1 MMESLDWRNV
11 ERIIPVKTSSKKLLR
26 KNQTFVSTRVVN
38 DQTKKPGCGAS
49 YAFAVS
55 SLLEAIF

>member
-1 MMESLDWRNV
+1 MMESLDWRSV

-26 KNQTFVSTRVVN
+26 KNQTFVSTRAVN

-49 YAFAVS
+49 YAFAVA
-55 SLLEAIF
+55 SLLEAIY